1 MTRAL
6 NHRMLLPF
14 AALLVATLAACA
26 SPVAPGGAPPSG
38 IAADGEVLGQ
48 GTVLQI
54 GDAAP
59 QFCLG
64 AMADSYPPQCT
75 GPEIVGWD
83 WADVQGSE
91 ASGDVTWGSYAVQ
104 GTWDGTRFTVTAPPI
119 LLALYDPIRV
129 VDPKRDPANPGTTS
143 EQKLHTI
150 QDELSAIPLGTNSL
164 QPLMTWIENGYLF
177 VTYIYDDGD
186 IQRYLENKYGA
197 DVVLVRPA
205 LRLIGN

>member
-1 MTRAL
+1 
-6 NHRMLLPF
+6 MLLPF
-14 AALLVATLAACA
+14 AVLLVATLSACA

-38 IAADGEVLGQ
+38 IAADGEVIGQ
-48 GTVLQI
+48 GTVLQLA
-54 GDAAP
+54 DAAP

-64 AMADSYPPQCT
+64 AIAESYPPQCS
-75 GPEIVGWD
+75 GPEVVGWD
-83 WADVQGSE
+83 WEAIQGSE
-91 ASGDVTWGSYAVQ
+91 LSGDVTWGSYAVQ

-119 LLALYDPIRV
+119 LLALYDPIRID
-129 VDPKRDPANPGTTS
+129 DPQRDPANAGTTS
-143 EQKLHTI
+143 EQKLRTI
-150 QDELSAIPLGTNSL
+150 QDELSAGPLRTNSL

-205 LRLIGN
+205 LRVIGN